1 MRDCFTNHNI
11 FTIYLVLS
19 ILINEPALQ
28 YNAANELLRV
38 KRQLV
43 RLSVKF
49 S

>member
-28 YNAANELLRV
+28 YNV
-38 KRQLV
+38 KD
-43 RLSVKF
+43 F
-49 S
+49 YA